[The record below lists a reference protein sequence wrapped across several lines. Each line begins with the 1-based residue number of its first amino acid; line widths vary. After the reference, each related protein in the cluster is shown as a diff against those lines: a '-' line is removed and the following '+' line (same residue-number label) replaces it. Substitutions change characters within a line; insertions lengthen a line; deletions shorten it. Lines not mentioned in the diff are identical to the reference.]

1 VLLGLTLKNFTII
14 EDLSVSLSSGLNIIT
29 GETGAGKSI
38 IVDAINIILGDKA
51 PAENIKTGK
60 EEAHIEALF
69 DISKDETIKERL
81 VTSGFDIK
89 SGELLIKRIIYRNS
103 RSRVFIN
110 GSLSTLTL
118 LSTITQG
125 LVDIFSQHEHQSLLR
140 EDNHLKI
147 VDDFGKTGDEASHLR
162 YIYQYYSSIKKELDD
177 LEQSKKDKVEKEDY
191 LKFQLNEIENAAL
204 TIGEDERLGEEKLKL
219 VNAERLEASAS
230 SAYEELYEK
239 ENSVLGTLQ
248 KLSNDFKEIAKID
261 PKLNE
266 VAESIEKGMLQ
277 LEEAA
282 FSIRD
287 YTTELSS
294 DSQTL
299 EVIED
304 RIHLI
309 NSLKRKYGD
318 TIEQIIQKRDEIEQ
332 EVSNIENF
340 DERVRLL
347 SEESEKLM
355 GELLQLART
364 LSKTRKQSSKK
375 LSEMLEQEL
384 KEVGIKGGKFHIQ
397 FNDKVISSS
406 GIDAVSFLFSAN
418 PGEDPK
424 PLNKVASGGEL
435 SRIML
440 VLKEVI
446 ARVEG
451 GSVII
456 FDEADS
462 GVGGAIAEAVGQ
474 KIRNLSRS
482 YQVICITH
490 LPQVAKFAD
499 SHLSVSKTH
508 NDNKTQVTIKNLDE
522 NERVVELARMIGG
535 FNITQKTL
543 DTAQEMLKH

>member
-1 VLLGLTLKNFTII
+1 MLLGLTLKNFTII
-14 EDLSVSLSSGLNIIT
+14 KDLSVGLSPGLNIIT

-51 PAENIKTGK
+51 PAENIKTGQ
-60 EEAHIEALF
+60 EEAQIEALF
-69 DISKDETIKERL
+69 DISNDEAIKQRL
-81 VTSGFDIK
+81 INSGFDIK
-89 SGELLIKRIIYRNS
+89 SGELLIKRVIYRNS

-118 LSTITQG
+118 LSSITQG

-140 EDNHLKI
+140 EENNLKI
-147 VDDFGKTGDEASHLR
+147 VDDFGKTADDATHLR
-162 YIYQYYSSIKKELDD
+162 EKFQNYLLVKKELDD
-177 LEQSKKDKVEKEDY
+177 LEQSKKDKTEKENY
-191 LKFQLNEIENAAL
+191 LKFQLNEINNAEL
-204 TIGEDERLGEEKLKL
+204 SIGEDTELDEEKLKL
-219 VNAERLEASAS
+219 TNAERLQSSAS

-239 ENSVLGTLQ
+239 ENSVLGMLQ
-248 KLSNDFKEIAKID
+248 KLSSDFKEISKID

-266 VAESIEKGMLQ
+266 VGESIEKGMLQ

-294 DSQTL
+294 DSQSL

-309 NSLKRKYGD
+309 NSFKRKYGD
-318 TIEQIIQKRDEIEQ
+318 SIEQIIQKRDEIEG
-332 EVSNIENF
+332 EVNNIEHF
-340 DERVRLL
+340 DEHVRTLTQQ
-347 SEESEKLM
+347 SRKLM
-355 GELLQLART
+355 DELLKLANA
-364 LSKTRKQSSKK
+364 LSKKRKQSSKR
-375 LSEMLEQEL
+375 LCEILEVEL
-384 KEVGIKGGKFHIQ
+384 KEVGIKGGSFHIE
-397 FNDKVISSS
+397 FNDKNISSS
-406 GIDAVSFLFSAN
+406 GIDALSFLFSAN

-424 PLNKVASGGEL
+424 PLNRVASGGEL

-474 KIRNLSRS
+474 KIRNLSRT

-499 SHLSVSKTH
+499 SHLTVSKTH
-508 NDNKTQVTIKNLDE
+508 DDNQTQVTIKSLE
-522 NERVVELARMIGG
+522 GNERVVELARMIGG

>member
-1 VLLGLTLKNFTII
+1 IKQRL
-14 EDLSVSLSSGLNIIT
+14 
-29 GETGAGKSI
+29 
-38 IVDAINIILGDKA
+38 IN
-51 PAENIKTGK
+51 
-60 EEAHIEALF
+60 
-69 DISKDETIKERL
+69 
-81 VTSGFDIK
+81 SGFDIK
-89 SGELLIKRIIYRNS
+89 SGELLIKRVIYRNS

-118 LSTITQG
+118 LSSITQG

-140 EDNHLKI
+140 EENHLKI
-147 VDDFGKTGDEASHLR
+147 VDDFGKTADDAAHLR
-162 YIYQYYSSIKKELDD
+162 EKFQNYLLVKKELDD
-177 LEQSKKDKVEKEDY
+177 LEQSKKDKTEKENY
-191 LKFQLNEIENAAL
+191 LKFQLNEINNAEL
-204 TIGEDERLGEEKLKL
+204 SIGEDTKLDEEKLKL
-219 VNAERLEASAS
+219 TNAERLQSSAS

-239 ENSVLGTLQ
+239 ENSVLGILQ
-248 KLSNDFKEIAKID
+248 KLSSDFKEISKID

-266 VAESIEKGMLQ
+266 VGESIERGMLQ

-294 DSQTL
+294 DSQSL

-309 NSLKRKYGD
+309 NSFKRKYGD
-318 TIEQIIQKRDEIEQ
+318 SIEQIIQKRDEIEG
-332 EVSNIENF
+332 EVNNIEHF
-340 DERVRLL
+340 DERVRTLTQQ
-347 SEESEKLM
+347 SRKLM
-355 GELLQLART
+355 DELLKLANA
-364 LSKTRKQSSKK
+364 LSKKRKQSAKR
-375 LSEMLEQEL
+375 LCEILEVEL
-384 KEVGIKGGKFHIQ
+384 KEVGIKGGSFHIE
-397 FNDKVISSS
+397 FNDKNISSS
-406 GIDAVSFLFSAN
+406 GIDALSFLFSAN

-424 PLNKVASGGEL
+424 PLNRVASGGEL

-474 KIRNLSRS
+474 KIRNLSRT

-499 SHLSVSKTH
+499 SHLTVSKTH
-508 NDNKTQVTIKNLDE
+508 DDNQTQVTIKSLE
-522 NERVVELARMIGG
+522 GNERVVELARMIGG

>member
-1 VLLGLTLKNFTII
+1 MLLGLTLKNFTII

-162 YIYQYYSSIKKELDD
+162 DIYQYYSSIKKELDD

-347 SEESEKLM
+347 SEESEKVM

>member
-14 EDLSVSLSSGLNIIT
+14 EDLSVGLSSGLNIIT

-51 PAENIKTGK
+51 SAENIKTGK

-81 VTSGFDIK
+81 VTAGFDIK

-118 LSTITQG
+118 LSAITQG

-140 EDNHLKI
+140 EENHLKI

-162 YIYQYYSSIKKELDD
+162 DIYQYYSSIKKELDD
-177 LEQSKKDKVEKEDY
+177 LEQSKKNKVEKEDY

-219 VNAERLEASAS
+219 VNAERLEGAAS

-261 PKLNE
+261 PRLNE

-332 EVSNIENF
+332 EVSTIENF

-347 SEESEKLM
+347 SEESAKLM

-364 LSKTRKQSSKK
+364 LSKKRKQSSKK
-375 LSEMLEQEL
+375 LCEILEAEL
-384 KEVGIKGGKFHIQ
+384 KEVGIKQGNFHIQ

-508 NDNKTQVTIKNLDE
+508 NDNKTQVTIKNLDGK
-522 NERVVELARMIGG
+522 ERVVELARMIGG

>member
-60 EEAHIEALF
+60 EETHIEALF

-347 SEESEKLM
+347 SEESEKVM

>member
-1 VLLGLTLKNFTII
+1 MLLGLTLKNFTII

-140 EDNHLKI
+140 EENHLKI
-147 VDDFGKTGDEASHLR
+147 VDDFGKTGDEASHLKE
-162 YIYQYYSSIKKELDD
+162 IYQNYLSIKKELDD
-177 LEQSKKDKVEKEDY
+177 LEQSKKNKVEKEDY

-230 SAYEELYEK
+230 SAYEDLYEK

-261 PKLNE
+261 PRLNE

-304 RIHLI
+304 RVHLI

-332 EVSNIENF
+332 EVGNIENF
-340 DERVRLL
+340 DERVRLI
-347 SEESEKLM
+347 SEESEKLID
-355 GELLQLART
+355 ELLQLART

-375 LSEMLEQEL
+375 LCEMLEAEL

-397 FNDKVISSS
+397 FNDKAISSS

-508 NDNKTQVTIKNLDE
+508 DDNKTQVTIKNLDGK
-522 NERVVELARMIGG
+522 ERVVELARMIGG

>member
-162 YIYQYYSSIKKELDD
+162 DIYQYYSSIKKELDD

-309 NSLKRKYGD
+309 NSLKRKHGD

-347 SEESEKLM
+347 SEESEKVM

>member
-1 VLLGLTLKNFTII
+1 MLLGLTLKNFTII
-14 EDLSVSLSSGLNIIT
+14 KDLSVGLSPGLNIIT
-29 GETGAGKSI
+29 GETGAGKSV

-51 PAENIKTGK
+51 PAENIKTGQ
-60 EEAHIEALF
+60 EEAQIEALF
-69 DISKDETIKERL
+69 DISNDEAIKQRL
-81 VTSGFDIK
+81 INSGFDIK
-89 SGELLIKRIIYRNS
+89 SGELLIKRVIYRNS

-118 LSTITQG
+118 LSSITQG

-140 EDNHLKI
+140 EENHLKI
-147 VDDFGKTGDEASHLR
+147 VDDFGKTADDAAHLR
-162 YIYQYYSSIKKELDD
+162 EKFQNYLLVKKELDD
-177 LEQSKKDKVEKEDY
+177 LEQSKKDKTEKENY
-191 LKFQLNEIENAAL
+191 LKFQLNEINNAEL
-204 TIGEDERLGEEKLKL
+204 SIGEDTKLDEEKLKL
-219 VNAERLEASAS
+219 TNAERLQSSAS

-239 ENSVLGTLQ
+239 ENSVLGILQ
-248 KLSNDFKEIAKID
+248 KLSSDFKEISKID

-266 VAESIEKGMLQ
+266 VGESIERGMLQ

-294 DSQTL
+294 DSQSL

-309 NSLKRKYGD
+309 NSFKRKYGD
-318 TIEQIIQKRDEIEQ
+318 SIEQIIQKRDEIEG
-332 EVSNIENF
+332 EVNNIEHF
-340 DERVRLL
+340 DERVRTLTQQ
-347 SEESEKLM
+347 SRKLM
-355 GELLQLART
+355 DELLKLANA
-364 LSKTRKQSSKK
+364 LSKKRKQSSKR
-375 LSEMLEQEL
+375 LCEILEVEL
-384 KEVGIKGGKFHIQ
+384 KEVGIKGGSFHIE
-397 FNDKVISSS
+397 FNDKNISSS
-406 GIDAVSFLFSAN
+406 GIDALSFLFSAN

-424 PLNKVASGGEL
+424 PLNRVASGGEL

-474 KIRNLSRS
+474 KIRNLSRT

-499 SHLSVSKTH
+499 SHLTVSKTH
-508 NDNKTQVTIKNLDE
+508 DDNQTQVTIKSLE
-522 NERVVELARMIGG
+522 GNERVVELARMIGG